1 MSRINYRLK
10 LLELAITIEEQIPP
24 PPTDK
29 GARLDVIRA
38 AKLEVIKSTAAE
50 LEEWILRDVK
60 DAATTTAA
68 PPGEHCKII
77 ITDGEKRSYDVK
89 DILKEMGFI
98 WDKSARAWIA
108 EVSKD
113 EAGAIIAS
121 RSLDGLTIKVEE

>member
-29 GARLDVIRA
+29 GARLDVVRA
-38 AKLEVIKSTAAE
+38 AKLEVIKNTAAE
-50 LEEWILRDVK
+50 LEEWILQDTK
-60 DAATTTAA
+60 NAAAA
-68 PPGEHCKII
+68 PTTPPGGYCTII
-77 ITDGEKRSYDVK
+77 VTDGEKRSYDVK

-108 EVSKD
+108 EVPKD